1 MGVATKQLR
10 AKIRGAI
17 EASRKAKTNVQCP
30 YGGEEEFWVIVER
43 VGVETQRSSERCE
56 SNVDVEGD
64 VANLTMF
71 QTNANMWAMGEQKGS
86 DSTAQKGGKGAES

>member
-1 MGVATKQLR
+1 M

-17 EASRKAKTNVQCP
+17 EASKKAKTNSQCS
-30 YGGEEEFWVIVER
+30 YGGDEEFWVIVER

-56 SNVDVEGD
+56 SNVDLEGD

-71 QTNANMWAMGEQKGS
+71 QVNENMWAMGEQKGS
-86 DSTAQKGGKGAES
+86 DSAAQKGGKGGKGAES